1 MLGFTVHILQTE
13 KKTFENGTDF
23 QMTLANS
30 YAVFARKAGT
40 LISTVQRGLQSF

>member
-23 QMTLANS
+23 QMTLNS